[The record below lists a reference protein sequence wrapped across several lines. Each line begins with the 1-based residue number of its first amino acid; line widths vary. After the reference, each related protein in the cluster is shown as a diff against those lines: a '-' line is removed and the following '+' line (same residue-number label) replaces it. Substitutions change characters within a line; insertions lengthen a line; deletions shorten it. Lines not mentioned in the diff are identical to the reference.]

1 MEKWQSDSAKHACGE
16 CVAGGGQVSRCLTLP
31 PGSKGGITDGW
42 DQVSAEE
49 RGGSAP
55 GMHMSHLTH
64 IWLAAKHRT
73 TLAGQRTDGREE
85 GAAPSGGEDGSIAPF
100 SVCGSAGAL
109 QLEHIFTYMHIQIFF
124 FRMYRLV
131 IY

>member
-1 MEKWQSDSAKHACGE
+1 MWRSGKATVQSTLAASASLGGGR
-16 CVAGGGQVSRCLTLP
+16 GGGQVSRCLTLP

-73 TLAGQRTDGREE
+73 TLAGQRTDGRT
-85 GAAPSGGEDGSIAPF
+85 GRGS
-100 SVCGSAGAL
+100 SAL
-109 QLEHIFTYMHIQIFF
+109 WW
-124 FRMYRLV
+124 
-131 IY
+131 